1 MNLETF
7 LRGKMD
13 EDLDEDW
20 TNVLYR
26 ENTNEDAING
36 EVWLANRTSYIY
48 RVGVLA
54 FIDANKCDWVT
65 VLIGHEREPGRFEF
79 IGKLHWQDGENDD
92 IGRSLERYLDVMKWM
107 HPVFDGS

>member
-1 MNLETF
+1 MDLETF
-7 LRGKMD
+7 LHGKMD
-13 EDLDEDW
+13 ARLDEDW
-20 TNVLYR
+20 TRVLYR

-36 EVWLANRTSYIY
+36 DAWLENQTSYIY

-65 VLIGHEREPGRFEF
+65 VLIGHERNPDQFEF
-79 IGKLHWQDGENDD
+79 IGKLHWRDGENDD
-92 IGRSLERYLDVMKWM
+92 IGRSLGRYLEVMKWM